1 MSNAVELQDIID
13 IRIDARKD
21 IATPLFSEQEARGI
35 FYMILKGCVY
45 IHANGIVHRDLKF
58 ENVLVEKTSGQ
69 LKIIDFGM
77 SKNENEI

>member
-1 MSNAVELQDIID
+1 
-13 IRIDARKD
+13 
-21 IATPLFSEQEARGI
+21 
-35 FYMILKGCVY
+35 MILKGCVH

>member
-1 MSNAVELQDIID
+1 
-13 IRIDARKD
+13 
-21 IATPLFSEQEARGI
+21 
-35 FYMILKGCVY
+35 MILKGCVY